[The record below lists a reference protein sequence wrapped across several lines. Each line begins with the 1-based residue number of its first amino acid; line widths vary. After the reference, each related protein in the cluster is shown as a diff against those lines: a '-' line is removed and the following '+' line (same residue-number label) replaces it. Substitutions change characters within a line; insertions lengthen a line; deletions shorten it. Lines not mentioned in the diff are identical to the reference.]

1 MLAGALD
8 GDDWEAALP
17 ETGPPEGA
25 GAGILDSQTS
35 GADIV
40 TKGEG
45 AAADCVMAYFG
56 DHQVKAALSEAS
68 LACTQTRCTVRAQH
82 TCEVRSSGRA
92 HMSHAVSHLGA
103 QARSMPQVAFFKFLV
118 ELSKAP
124 PPWLR
129 MVGKR
134 GTFFAPLD
142 PRRPP
147 STSLPKLLKK
157 CAKTPEP

>member
-1 MLAGALD
+1 MPNTLAKCGQAGALTCPMQFRI
-8 GDDWEAALP
+8 WAPKL
-17 ETGPPEGA
+17 GP
-25 GAGILDSQTS
+25 
-35 GADIV
+35 
-40 TKGEG
+40 
-45 AAADCVMAYFG
+45 
-56 DHQVKAALSEAS
+56 
-68 LACTQTRCTVRAQH
+68 
-82 TCEVRSSGRA
+82 
-92 HMSHAVSHLGA
+92 
-103 QARSMPQVAFFKFLV
+103 MPQVAFFKFLV